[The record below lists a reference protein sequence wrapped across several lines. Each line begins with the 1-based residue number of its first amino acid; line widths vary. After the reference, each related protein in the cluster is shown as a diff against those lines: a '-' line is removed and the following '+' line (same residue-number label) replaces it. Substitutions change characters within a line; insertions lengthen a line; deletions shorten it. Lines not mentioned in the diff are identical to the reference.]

1 MTFGDEQKT
10 VRIAA
15 GETTGTVE
23 LSTGDTVTITPGPA
37 AVITHVAENDVD
49 NAFSWTVENDA
60 FYTKGE
66 DTVGK
71 LTVKPAELTIVT
83 GSDSKEYDGKAY
95 VEGEKITW
103 KITGSQTEVG
113 KSGNTYEHLADVC
126 GDLRRR

>member
-1 MTFGDEQKT
+1 MGELEVTKITSRELKVASKTESWQYNGEAHTAYEYQVTFGDEQKT
-10 VRIAA
+10 VRIAE

-66 DTVGK
+66 DMI
-71 LTVKPAELTIVT
+71 LPR
-83 GSDSKEYDGKAY
+83 
-95 VEGEKITW
+95 W
-103 KITGSQTEVG
+103 
-113 KSGNTYEHLADVC
+113 
-126 GDLRRR
+126 